1 MCTVDEDWSFMHDEF
16 LNNNDDDDNKKTSG
30 HYNDSDDNNNKTG
43 GQSNLTA
50 YGWFNRICQVVPV
63 FTPI

>member
-1 MCTVDEDWSFMHDEF
+1 MHDEF

-50 YGWFNRICQVVPV
+50 YGWFNRICQVVPL